1 MIKYIVV
8 FFIFIRHGINPFT
21 PLGKNGSKIK
31 NRLTSKEKEYVIA
44 SHKDDYTKNWLRKLI
59 CEDKCTDF

>member
-8 FFIFIRHGINPFT
+8 FFIFIRHRINPFT
-21 PLGKNGSKIK
+21 PLGKNGGKIK